1 MAVIPPGAWLENSP
15 NFKEAV
21 ELVAARPSDH
31 CRLLFIGLGWWRKG
45 GDVALEVAKRLNANG
60 LRTELTVVGCHRQ
73 ELPESLPDFVRV
85 VEYINSA
92 TKEGSEQFTA
102 LLRNSHF
109 LLVPSRFEA
118 MGLVFCEACAFATPC
133 LATHVGGVPD
143 IVKNE
148 MNGKTFTLNAD
159 VEEYCQFVQELM
171 GNNKKYKELA
181 FSAFNEYQTRLN
193 TKTAADNVIKLL
205 QEL

>member
-1 MAVIPPGAWLENSP
+1 
-15 NFKEAV
+15 
-21 ELVAARPSDH
+21 
-31 CRLLFIGLGWWRKG
+31 
-45 GDVALEVAKRLNANG
+45 
-60 LRTELTVVGCHRQ
+60 
-73 ELPESLPDFVRV
+73 
-85 VEYINSA
+85 
-92 TKEGSEQFTA
+92 
-102 LLRNSHF
+102 
-109 LLVPSRFEA
+109 
-118 MGLVFCEACAFATPC
+118 
-133 LATHVGGVPD
+133 
-143 IVKNE
+143 